1 MHVLFLVAQLCLTL
15 VILWAAA
22 LQTPVFMGFPRE
34 KYRSRLP
41 FPPPRDIS
49 DPGIEPASPVSP
61 ALPVNSSPTE
71 PLGKSKVLFYK
82 S

>member
-1 MHVLFLVAQLCLTL
+1 MLYLVAQLCLTL
-15 VILWAAA
+15 VTPWAAA
-22 LQTPVFMGFPRE
+22 LQTPVFMGFPGE
-34 KYRSRLP
+34 KYWSRLP

-49 DPGIEPASPVSP
+49 DLGIESTSPVSF
-61 ALPVNSSPTE
+61 ALQVNSPSTE